1 MKKFIEEFK
10 AFALRGNVMDMA
22 IGVIIGGAFTSIVTS
37 LTENIINPILGLF
50 GGTDL
55 SSFVLNIGG
64 VELRYGA
71 FITSIINFLIMAF
84 VLFCL
89 LKAVNKLTA
98 LGKKPEAP
106 AEPTTKVCPFCCSE
120 IPIKAVNVHTA
131 VPISRKNNGE
141 RRMKLR
147 LLFSIFYL
155 RLRFANE
162 QAQHHPCLRVPSRPL
177 RAAPSDRDR
186 RLHRLYRRRRGTHAE
201 AFSVLI
207 RFAEP

>member
-37 LTENIINPILGLF
+37 LTDNLINPILGLF

-55 SSFVLNIGG
+55 SGFVLNIGG

-71 FITSIINFLIMAF
+71 FITSIISFLIMAF

-120 IPIKAVNVHTA
+120 IPI
-131 VPISRKNNGE
+131 
-141 RRMKLR
+141 
-147 LLFSIFYL
+147 
-155 RLRFANE
+155 
-162 QAQHHPCLRVPSRPL
+162 
-177 RAAPSDRDR
+177 AAIKCAHCGSDQPK
-186 RLHRLYRRRRGTHAE
+186 E
-201 AFSVLI
+201 
-207 RFAEP
+207 

>member
-37 LTENIINPILGLF
+37 LTENLINPILGLF

-55 SSFVLNIGG
+55 SGFVLNLDG

-106 AEPTTKVCPFCCSE
+106 AEPTTKVCPFCCIE
-120 IPIKAVNVHTA
+120 IPIKAVKCAHC
-131 VPISRKNNGE
+131 G
-141 RRMKLR
+141 
-147 LLFSIFYL
+147 
-155 RLRFANE
+155 
-162 QAQHHPCLRVPSRPL
+162 
-177 RAAPSDRDR
+177 SDQPK
-186 RLHRLYRRRRGTHAE
+186 G
-201 AFSVLI
+201 
-207 RFAEP
+207 

>member
-1 MKKFIEEFK
+1 MKKFLEEFK

-84 VLFCL
+84 VLFCIV
-89 LKAVNKLTA
+89 KAMNKLMEM
-98 LGKKPEAP
+98 GKHEEPAAEKPAAP
-106 AEPTTKVCPFCCSE
+106 AAPTQEELLAE
-120 IPIKAVNVHTA
+120 ILVELK
-131 VPISRKNNGE
+131 KQNGE
-141 RRMKLR
+141 KT
-147 LLFSIFYL
+147 
-155 RLRFANE
+155 A
-162 QAQHHPCLRVPSRPL
+162 
-177 RAAPSDRDR
+177 
-186 RLHRLYRRRRGTHAE
+186 
-201 AFSVLI
+201 
-207 RFAEP
+207 

>member
-37 LTENIINPILGLF
+37 LTENLITPILGLF

-55 SSFVLNIGG
+55 SGFVLNLGG

-120 IPIKAVNVHTA
+120 IPIKAVKYAHC
-131 VPISRKNNGE
+131 G
-141 RRMKLR
+141 
-147 LLFSIFYL
+147 
-155 RLRFANE
+155 
-162 QAQHHPCLRVPSRPL
+162 
-177 RAAPSDRDR
+177 SDQPK
-186 RLHRLYRRRRGTHAE
+186 E
-201 AFSVLI
+201 
-207 RFAEP
+207 

>member
-64 VELRYGA
+64 
-71 FITSIINFLIMAF
+71 
-84 VLFCL
+84 
-89 LKAVNKLTA
+89 A

-120 IPIKAVNVHTA
+120 IPIKAVKCAHC
-131 VPISRKNNGE
+131 G
-141 RRMKLR
+141 
-147 LLFSIFYL
+147 
-155 RLRFANE
+155 
-162 QAQHHPCLRVPSRPL
+162 
-177 RAAPSDRDR
+177 SDQPK
-186 RLHRLYRRRRGTHAE
+186 E
-201 AFSVLI
+201 
-207 RFAEP
+207 

>member
-37 LTENIINPILGLF
+37 LTENLINPILGLF

-55 SSFVLNIGG
+55 SGFVLNLGG

-106 AEPTTKVCPFCCSE
+106 AAPTTKTCPFCCSE
-120 IPIKAVNVHTA
+120 IPIKAV
-131 VPISRKNNGE
+131 KC
-141 RRMKLR
+141 
-147 LLFSIFYL
+147 
-155 RLRFANE
+155 ANCGYDQPKE
-162 QAQHHPCLRVPSRPL
+162 
-177 RAAPSDRDR
+177 
-186 RLHRLYRRRRGTHAE
+186 
-201 AFSVLI
+201 
-207 RFAEP
+207 

>member
-37 LTENIINPILGLF
+37 LTENLINPILGLF

-55 SSFVLNIGG
+55 SGFVLNLGG

-120 IPIKAVNVHTA
+120 IPI
-131 VPISRKNNGE
+131 
-141 RRMKLR
+141 
-147 LLFSIFYL
+147 
-155 RLRFANE
+155 
-162 QAQHHPCLRVPSRPL
+162 
-177 RAAPSDRDR
+177 AAIKCAHCGSDQPK
-186 RLHRLYRRRRGTHAE
+186 E
-201 AFSVLI
+201 
-207 RFAEP
+207 

>member
-1 MKKFIEEFK
+1 MKRFIEEFK

-37 LTENIINPILGLF
+37 LTDNLINPILGLF

-55 SSFVLNIGG
+55 SGFVLNLGG

-120 IPIKAVNVHTA
+120 IPI
-131 VPISRKNNGE
+131 
-141 RRMKLR
+141 
-147 LLFSIFYL
+147 
-155 RLRFANE
+155 
-162 QAQHHPCLRVPSRPL
+162 
-177 RAAPSDRDR
+177 AAIKCAHCGSDQPK
-186 RLHRLYRRRRGTHAE
+186 E
-201 AFSVLI
+201 
-207 RFAEP
+207 

>member
-37 LTENIINPILGLF
+37 LTDNLINPILGLF

-55 SSFVLNIGG
+55 SGFVLNIGG

-106 AEPTTKVCPFCCSE
+106 AEPTTKICPFCCSE
-120 IPIKAVNVHTA
+120 IPIKAVKCEHC
-131 VPISRKNNGE
+131 G
-141 RRMKLR
+141 
-147 LLFSIFYL
+147 
-155 RLRFANE
+155 
-162 QAQHHPCLRVPSRPL
+162 
-177 RAAPSDRDR
+177 SDQPK
-186 RLHRLYRRRRGTHAE
+186 E
-201 AFSVLI
+201 
-207 RFAEP
+207 